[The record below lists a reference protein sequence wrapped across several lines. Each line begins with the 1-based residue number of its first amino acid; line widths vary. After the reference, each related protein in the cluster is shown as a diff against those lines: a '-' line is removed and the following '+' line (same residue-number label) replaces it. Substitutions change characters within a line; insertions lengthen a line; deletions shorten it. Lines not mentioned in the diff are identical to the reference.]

1 MLFRSY
7 YSSADGIFGMRVDG
21 VDNEKICS
29 IVPKNLQY
37 YQGKLFFNE
46 EKSPSSG
53 GVNLYCLDLAT
64 NEVSVLFEGKDV
76 GFVYFVDGEI
86 YYVYNRVI
94 EGESGYIN

>member
-1 MLFRSY
+1 M
-7 YSSADGIFGMRVDG
+7 
-21 VDNEKICS
+21 
-29 IVPKNLQY
+29 
-37 YQGKLFFNE
+37 
-46 EKSPSSG
+46 
-53 GVNLYCLDLAT
+53 AT